1 MAPRCQILPLHP
13 HEARDAPAAL
23 LMVAM
28 LHSPARPK
36 LVAPLTALLDDW
48 RGGEGCI
55 VHIRRFPHKPHSSC
69 RAGHPSAEAM
79 PCAVPLPGER
89 VVTSHTEDAFVDTD
103 LEAWLRRHGISH
115 LVLAGATTL
124 GTITT
129 LARHAQ
135 CLGFSVTVLADAC
148 ADDEMTDR
156 NGFHWKADILHEL
169 GLTLLERQGVDIL
182 SVEELCRGC

>member
-1 MAPRCQILPLHP
+1 MAPRCQVLPLHP

-23 LMVAM
+23 LVASM
-28 LHSPARPK
+28 LHSPARPT

-55 VHIRRFPHKPHSSC
+55 VHVRRFSRESHASC
-69 RAGHPSAEAM
+69 RSDHAGTEAM

-89 VVTSHTEDAFVDTD
+89 VVTTHTDDAFVDTD
-103 LEAWLRRHGISH
+103 LDIWLHHHGISH
-115 LVLAGATTL
+115 LVLAGVTTL
-124 GTITT
+124 GTIST

-148 ADDEMTDR
+148 ADEELTDR
-156 NGFHWKADILHEL
+156 SGLHWQAETLHGL
-169 GLTLLERQGVDIL
+169 GLALLERQGIEVL
-182 SVEELCRGC
+182 SVEELCRDC